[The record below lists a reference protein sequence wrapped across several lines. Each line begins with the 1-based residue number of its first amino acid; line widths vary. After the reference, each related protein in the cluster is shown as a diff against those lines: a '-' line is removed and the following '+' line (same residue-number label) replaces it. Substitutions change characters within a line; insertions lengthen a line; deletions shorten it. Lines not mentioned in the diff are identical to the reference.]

1 MNMTT
6 SIDNIPLKTNN
17 NDIPDDDSDDPMVK
31 NILDEFQQ
39 EFTNH
44 KKPIQPAPY
53 IINNTPSPPPPY
65 IPPPIPNIQ
74 TNTNKSIKSNYY
86 NEEFMRKT
94 AIIVIII
101 AFIFSPIIFSTL
113 IEKLPLN
120 IATIIENYNFY
131 IKLIISFIVIYL
143 FFYYNLL

>member
-1 MNMTT
+1 MTT

-17 NDIPDDDSDDPMVK
+17 NDIQDDDSDDPMVK

-44 KKPIQPAPY
+44 KKPIQPMPY
-53 IINNTPSPPPPY
+53 IINNTPPQQPY
-65 IPPPIPNIQ
+65 IPPPIVNIQ
-74 TNTNKSIKSNYY
+74 SNTKKSIKSNYY

-94 AIIVIII
+94 AIIVIIV

-113 IEKLPLN
+113 IEKLPLD

-131 IKLIISFIVIYL
+131 LKLIISFIVIYL
-143 FFYYNLL
+143 FFFYNLL

>member
-17 NDIPDDDSDDPMVK
+17 NDLQDDDSDDPIVK

-44 KKPIQPAPY
+44 KKPIQPTSY
-53 IINNTPSPPPPY
+53 IINNTPPSPY
-65 IPPPIPNIQ
+65 IPPPISTIQ

-101 AFIFSPIIFSTL
+101 AFIFSPLIFSTL

-120 IATIIENYNFY
+120 IATTIENYNFY
-131 IKLIISFIVIYL
+131 IKLIISFIAIYLL
-143 FFYYNLL
+143 FFYNLL